1 MKPCNG
7 SRILLALLVAALA
20 AALSLPGCS
29 WFDSKKPAAKKP
41 AAAAKAPAPV
51 TCPLCGSVVTD
62 TGAIMQRPLAV
73 KVEND
78 PAARPQSGLD
88 KACVV
93 YEEVTEGGITRFMA
107 IYLCRS
113 ADEVG
118 PVRSARPADVELAF
132 PFNPL
137 FCHCGGGPQ
146 TLSLLKQSGICDLD
160 EMAWT
165 GAYWRSADRRPPH
178 NLYSATARLRQAG
191 NGAYPWRGQV
201 AAPLSF
207 LDEAGVKNL
216 LDARAS
222 ELARIQAAASSPGSK
237 FTPKLAVINGVN
249 VPYDPTCVVRWL
261 YDPASGRF
269 LRFVAG
275 KPHTDRVT
283 GAQLGADT
291 VILQY
296 VTSSKSGVV
305 DVNGVDSPD
314 LGVLGFGRAQ
324 VFVGGQVIDANWEKN
339 TRAEHTRYTDNY
351 GKVIDMKPGGI
362 WVELVPAER
371 QATVD

>member
-1 MKPCNG
+1 MKG
-7 SRILLALLVAALA
+7 SSGKALKATALAALLV
-20 AALSLPGCS
+20 LSLSGCS
-29 WFDSKKPAAKKP
+29 WFGSGKKAEKKP

-51 TCPLCGSVVTD
+51 TCPLCGSAVTD
-62 TGAIMQRPLAV
+62 TGAIMQRPCAV

-88 KACVV
+88 RACIV

-107 IYLCRS
+107 VFLCRS

-118 PVRSARPADVELAF
+118 PVRSARPADIELAF

-146 TLSLLKQSGICDLD
+146 TLSLLERSGICDLD

-165 GAYWRSADRRPPH
+165 GAYWRSSDRRAPH

-191 NGAYPWRGQV
+191 NGAYPWQGEV
-201 AAPLSF
+201 ASPLSF
-207 LDEAGVKNL
+207 LDQAGVVKL

-222 ELARIQAAASSPGSK
+222 ELARILAAASSPGK
-237 FTPKLAVINGVN
+237 QFTPKLAIINGVN
-249 VPYDPTCVVRWL
+249 VPYDPTCVVRWQ

-275 KPHTDRVT
+275 KPHADGVT
-283 GAQLGADT
+283 GTQLAADT
-291 VILQY
+291 VVLQY
-296 VTSSKSGVV
+296 VTESPSGVV

-324 VFVGGQVIDANWEKN
+324 VFMGGQLIDANWEKN
-339 TRAEHTRYTDNY
+339 TREEHTRYTDNY
-351 GKVIDMKPGGI
+351 GKVIDLKPGSI
-362 WVELVPAER
+362 WVELVPADR
-371 QATVD
+371 QATLD